1 MSRWQVLDDDGL
13 PTGSYTASELL
24 TLWRDGTL
32 DHTALVWT
40 DGMAEWIAIA
50 DTQSRLQQEEADAPA
65 HAVAAADPNATVDL
79 NFTTS
84 AWAPSHLVAAAD
96 PDASVNLNFTSSAW
110 DPDALHEAMSRY
122 EAEGEPP
129 VPEEMPRRESS
140 FGSVNDLSLIH
151 I

>member
-40 DGMAEWIAIA
+40 DGIDEWITIA

-65 HAVAAADPNATVDL
+65 LPVAAADPNAAVD
-79 NFTTS
+79 
-84 AWAPSHLVAAAD
+84 
-96 PDASVNLNFTSSAW
+96 LNFTSSAW
-110 DPDALHEAMSRY
+110 DPPGALHEPTR
-122 EAEGEPP
+122 
-129 VPEEMPRRESS
+129 
-140 FGSVNDLSLIH
+140 D
-151 I
+151 